1 MAQTNIHSIHQRVS
15 GGTEGTTGSKKMDGY
30 AKGPVPK
37 SMVGVKVGAD
47 PDHPYTGPDVAHVGG
62 K

>member
-1 MAQTNIHSIHQRVS
+1 MAQTNVHSIHQRVS
-15 GGTEGTTGSKKMDGY
+15 DGTAGQTGKKKMDGY

-47 PDHPYTGPDVAHVGG
+47 PETPYSGPNVAHAG
-62 K
+62 KP